1 MVLMGKLGFVSVL
14 MYFMISILI
23 LWFSIL
29 IYFILE
35 RIQLSGL

>member
-14 MYFMISILI
+14 MYFMTSILI